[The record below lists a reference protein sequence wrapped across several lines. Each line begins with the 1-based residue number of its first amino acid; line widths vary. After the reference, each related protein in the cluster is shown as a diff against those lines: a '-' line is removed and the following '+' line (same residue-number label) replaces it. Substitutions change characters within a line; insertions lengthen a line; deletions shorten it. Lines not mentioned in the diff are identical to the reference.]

1 MRKTSFVLGVMV
13 GAVVATAWAQIPVS
27 PDLDTHERAAVIDPI
42 EMMAN
47 ARSLPVENR
56 DAF

>member
-1 MRKTSFVLGVMV
+1 MQTMSFVLGLLV
-13 GAVVATAWAQIPVS
+13 GAVVATAWAQIPAS
-27 PDLDTHERAAVIDPI
+27 PGADSPGYAAVINPI

-47 ARSLPVENR
+47 ARSLPVETH

>member
-1 MRKTSFVLGVMV
+1 MRKMSFVLGVMV
-13 GAVVATAWAQIPVS
+13 GAIVATAWAQIPVS
-27 PDLDTHERAAVIDPI
+27 PGLGTPERVAVIDPI

-47 ARSLPVENR
+47 ARSLPVEYH